1 MPRLIE
7 LAEFTPVHA
16 GSFIP
21 FFSSVLAESTSRGWE
36 TEVVLP
42 EPARG
47 HGWISELE
55 GTGARLHYRS
65 GSRRENARW
74 LSTLL
79 GEGGEGPTLMHTHF
93 TTYDLAAV
101 AAARGRDATSVYW
114 HVHTVLSN
122 TPRAV
127 LANMAKFATAGRRV
141 ERILCPSQNIADG
154 VSRRLGPSDRIS
166 VFPSPID
173 VSSFPN
179 MRDRRAEARAELGVP
194 EDVQVLLTFGR
205 DWRIKGGDVFVE
217 SLKILREEG
226 RPVFG
231 VINQGP
237 EEARAELDRAGAGD
251 YAAIVGPVPDQ
262 RTLFAAADV
271 FVAPS
276 RGEGM
281 PFSIIEALCSGIP
294 VVASDHLPGHRFVAD
309 HLDACM
315 VVPRQARPFA
325 DGVASFLDMPPAE
338 IDAECSA
345 AREWIDAN
353 LDLRAATLKLVD
365 SYEQTLDRLAA
376 KAA

>member
-1 MPRLIE
+1 VPRLIE

-16 GSFIP
+16 GSFVP
-21 FFSSVLAESTSRGWE
+21 FFASVLSESAGRGWD
-36 TEVVLP
+36 TQVVLP
-42 EPARG
+42 EAARDR
-47 HGWISELE
+47 GWISELE
-55 GTGARLHYRS
+55 AGGAQLHFHS
-65 GSRRENARW
+65 GSRRDNAAW
-74 LSTLL
+74 LSSLL
-79 GEGGEGPTLMHTHF
+79 EGGDGPTLLHTHF

-101 AAARGRDATSVYW
+101 AAARGREATSVYW
-114 HVHTVLSN
+114 HIHTVLSD

-173 VSSFPN
+173 VASFPVQRRH
-179 MRDRRAEARAELGVP
+179 RDAARAELGVP

-205 DWRIKGGDVFVE
+205 DWKIKGGDVFVE
-217 SLKILREEG
+217 SLKMLRDEG

-231 VINQGP
+231 VINQGK
-237 EEARAELDRAGAGD
+237 EEARAEVVAAGADG

-262 RTLFAAADV
+262 RSLFAAADV

-281 PFSIIEALCSGIP
+281 PFSVIEALCSGIP
-294 VVASDHLPGHRFVAD
+294 VVASDLPGHRFVAD
-309 HLDACM
+309 HLDACTIA
-315 VVPRQARPFA
+315 PREGRPVA
-325 DGVASFLDMPPAE
+325 DAVAEFLDAPAA
-338 IDAECSA
+338 DVAAECDA

-353 LDLRAATLKLVD
+353 LDLRAATLKLVG
-365 SYEQTLDRLAA
+365 YYQETFERLAA
-376 KAA
+376 GKA